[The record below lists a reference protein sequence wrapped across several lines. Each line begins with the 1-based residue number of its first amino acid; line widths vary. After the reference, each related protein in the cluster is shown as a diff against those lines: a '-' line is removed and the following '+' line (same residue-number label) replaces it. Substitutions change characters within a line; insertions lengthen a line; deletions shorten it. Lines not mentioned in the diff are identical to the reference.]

1 MTRLGRRA
9 FLASTLAAASS
20 EALGRTPV
28 GGKLRLALPFDVAEL
43 DPHSLFAPLSALF
56 GPAVADPLYAIDGSG
71 KPYPTLAA
79 SLPEPSADGT
89 KARVVLRPGLVTAA
103 GKRLDAKDVV
113 FSLDRAKKAG
123 GAAMLAELEKP
134 MLDAKDPLALVLPTR
149 DPSKLAAALASP
161 VTAIVPRGFSP
172 ISPDGTGAFRATLGR
187 DELVLERNVNAA
199 RGGAFLE
206 RIEVRKAQGLADALR
221 AFESDRADVG
231 WLGSG
236 LHRPRA
242 GSVAFEAPDPG
253 WVVLRTGTDARAW
266 GAPGIA
272 EQLLAQTPLDRL
284 RPLGV
289 SPPARRFT
297 KGASW
302 GGGAADLLVADESP
316 ALGEIADALAA
327 LLSQT
332 AHPVRARRVPGA
344 DLAARRS
351 DKRYALLLDFVRSV
365 GPSGVA
371 TELALRA
378 AVDPGLAVRP
388 PQLASY
394 EPAEIARGLP
404 LGVVGALRV
413 AGARLA
419 DCRALE
425 TWQLGGVFRTP

>member
-9 FLASTLAAASS
+9 FLASTLVTASA

-28 GGKLRLALPFDVAEL
+28 GGKLRLALPLDVGEL
-43 DPHSLFAPLSALF
+43 DPHSLFAPLSSLF
-56 GPAVADPLYAIDGSG
+56 GPAVADPLYALDGTG
-71 KPYPTLAA
+71 KPYAALAA
-79 SLPEPSADGT
+79 SLPEPSSDGT
-89 KARVVLRPGLVTAA
+89 KARVVLRAGLLTAG
-103 GKRLDAKDVV
+103 GKRLDARDVA
-113 FSLDRAKKAG
+113 FSLDRARKAG
-123 GAAMLAELEKP
+123 GAAVLAELEKP
-134 MLDAKDPLALVLPTR
+134 ALDAKDPLALVFPTR
-149 DPSKLAAALASP
+149 DPGKLAATLASP

-187 DELVLERNVNAA
+187 DELVLERNANAA
-199 RGGAFLE
+199 RGAAFLE
-206 RIEVRKAQGLADALR
+206 RIEVRKAPGLADALR
-221 AFESDRADVG
+221 DYESDRADVG

-236 LHRPRA
+236 LHRARA
-242 GSVAFEAPDPG
+242 GSVAFEAPEAG
-253 WVVLRTGTDARAW
+253 WVVLRTGADARAW

-297 KGASW
+297 AGASW

-344 DLAARRS
+344 DIAARRS
-351 DKRYALLLDFVRSV
+351 DKRYSLMLDFVRNV
-365 GPSGVA
+365 GPPGIA

-413 AGARLA
+413 AGARVA

-425 TWQLGGVFRTP
+425 TWQLGAVFRAS